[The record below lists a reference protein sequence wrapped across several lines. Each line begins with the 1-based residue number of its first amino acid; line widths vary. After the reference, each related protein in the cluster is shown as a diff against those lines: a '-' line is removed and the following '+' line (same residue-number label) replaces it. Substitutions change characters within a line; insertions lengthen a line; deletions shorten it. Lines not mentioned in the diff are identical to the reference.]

1 MTQYKQTALKAL
13 GITVLCCMAFLAS
26 VKIVFANDFN
36 SVTIGKSY
44 QFNSRAMGCRTLA
57 RAELALNELENTVWS
72 VWKRQFV
79 LNVENGFCLNGR
91 VKFILLSVV
100 EDDDGNY
107 KTWTDSDGDTWRILR
122 VYPLSFSQ
130 SLLEYLFKLNGEPV
144 IYLMSPNPILKEGEA
159 PLGVRAMKSTSN
171 VYI

>member
-1 MTQYKQTALKAL
+1 MTKYLRNFLIGYLVLVL
-13 GITVLCCMAFLAS
+13 GIFVGA
-26 VKIVFANDFN
+26 KIVFANDFN
-36 SVTIGKSY
+36 PVTIGKSY
-44 QFNSRAMGCRTLA
+44 QFNRSALGCRTLA
-57 RAELALNELENTVWS
+57 RAELALDELEKTVWS
-72 VWKRQFV
+72 IWRQQFL
-79 LNVENGFCLNGR
+79 LNAKNGFCLNGR

-144 IYLMSPNPILKEGEA
+144 IYLISPNPILKEGEA
-159 PLGVRAMKSTSN
+159 PLGVRAMKATSN
-171 VYI
+171 VYIQVG